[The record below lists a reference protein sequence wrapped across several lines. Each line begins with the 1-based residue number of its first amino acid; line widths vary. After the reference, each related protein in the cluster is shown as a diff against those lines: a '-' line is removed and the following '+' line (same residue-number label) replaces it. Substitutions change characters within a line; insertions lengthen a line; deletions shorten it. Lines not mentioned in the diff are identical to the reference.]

1 MNSIDNA
8 KFITIEGVEGVGKS
22 TNIEFMASYLRAR
35 GVSVCVTREPGGTP
49 LAEEIRALLLSD
61 RAEQVNPVTE
71 LLLVFASRSQHL
83 SEKIEKQLQKGVW
96 VLCDRFTDATFA
108 YQGCGRGLPVELI
121 AQLETMVQKDRQPDR
136 TIYLDLPVASGLKRA
151 RQRGA
156 VDRFERESVEFFER
170 VRQGYLQR
178 IAANPK
184 QYTVI
189 DASPT
194 LAQVQAE
201 IARALEQ
208 LLEESTTEA
217 P

>member
-1 MNSIDNA
+1 MNRIDNA

-22 TNIEFMASYLRAR
+22 TNIEFMASFLRAR

-49 LAEEIRALLLSD
+49 LAEEIRELLLSD

-71 LLLVFASRSQHL
+71 LLLMFASRSQHL
-83 SEKIEKQLQKGVW
+83 SEKIEKQLQQGVW

-108 YQGCGRGLPVELI
+108 YQGFGRGLPVELI
-121 AQLETMVQKDRQPDR
+121 AELETMVQKDRQPDK

-151 RQRGA
+151 RQRGEM
-156 VDRFERESVEFFER
+156 DRFERESVEFFER

-178 IAANPK
+178 IADNPER
-184 QYTVI
+184 YTVI
-189 DASPT
+189 DASPM